1 MTGVRFMTLM
11 ELSCTLRD
19 MYDNAPDR
27 DQVAMIH
34 LFGIKYANE
43 IKKQTFDK
51 RNPKKC

>member
-1 MTGVRFMTLM
+1 MTLM